1 MVREA
6 DLVAGHSNEWRRR
19 TFKVLQSDGSSH
31 TPELREAVTEEGR
44 IFEFYSNLFDSVP
57 EVDDDSADKLVERFD
72 DSPALLEG
80 IMLATALDFPQSQFE
95 RYKATLIGD
104 TQDFEHDLEV
114 AYYWSQVKNVANI
127 VKSRINSAD

>member
-1 MVREA
+1 
-6 DLVAGHSNEWRRR
+6 
-19 TFKVLQSDGSSH
+19 
-31 TPELREAVTEEGR
+31 
-44 IFEFYSNLFDSVP
+44 
-57 EVDDDSADKLVERFD
+57 VERFD